1 MTQTAVGTQSAQAVA
16 GWSAVS
22 ELLTGDIQSAETSR
36 IAVFGLGYVGT
47 VTAACF
53 AGLGHQVTGIDTN
66 PDKVAQLERGDSPVL
81 EPGVE
86 ELLASGLGLGRVA
99 ATVDIDRVVADSD
112 LALVCVGTPSL
123 ANGNID
129 LRYILAVAGDIADAL
144 RRSDKKTYTIVI
156 RSTVLPGSA
165 DKVRAVL
172 ADSGV
177 VAPDYNVHVV
187 VNPEFLR
194 EGQGVED
201 FLRPPLIL
209 VGADDDEAGNR
220 VLSLYDGIEAE
231 RQVVPTRVA
240 ELVKYA
246 NNSWHA
252 VKVTFAN
259 EIGVVAKALGVDG
272 VEVMRLLCSDH
283 KLNISSAYMRPGF
296 AWGGSCLPKDVRAVN
311 FAAKS
316 SDVVVPLLSA
326 LLPSNGIHT
335 SRLIDLLLDLDR
347 QRIGFVGLAFK
358 PGTDDLRESAMVEV
372 VERMSGKG
380 FQCRIHDQELV
391 PDELVGGNLAFIQR
405 ELPHLGQMMG
415 DGLAELVAESDVLV
429 VSKGSDELNA
439 LLPACGRGPDSA
451 NPLEVVDLVG
461 LPDDVRASV
470 SYRGVAW

>member
-1 MTQTAVGTQSAQAVA
+1 MTNIITGDDPVSDLLAGRVQSAA
-16 GWSAVS
+16 S
-22 ELLTGDIQSAETSR
+22 SR

-53 AGLGHQVTGIDTN
+53 AGLGHNVIGIDTN
-66 PDKVAQLERGDSPVL
+66 DDKVAQFARGDSPVL

-86 ELLASGLGLGRVA
+86 ELLASGLEQGRVA
-99 ATVDIDRVVADSD
+99 ATSNIDDAVAGSD

-129 LRYILAVAGDIADAL
+129 LRYILAVAADIAGAL
-144 RRSDKKTYTIVI
+144 RRLDKSTYTIVI

-165 DKVRAVL
+165 DKVRSVL
-172 ADSGV
+172 IDNGI
-177 VAPDYNVHVV
+177 APPSHDVHVV

-209 VGADDDEAGNR
+209 VGADDDTAGSQ
-220 VLSLYDGIEAE
+220 VLDLYDGIVAD
-231 RQVVPTRVA
+231 RQLAPTRVA

-259 EIGVVAKALGVDG
+259 EIGVVAKALDVDG
-272 VEVMRLLCSDH
+272 VEVMRLLCSDE

-316 SDVVVPLLSA
+316 ADVVVPMLSS

-335 SRLIDLLLDLDR
+335 SRLIDLLLELDR
-347 QRIGFVGLAFK
+347 NRIGFVGLAFK

-372 VERMSGKG
+372 VERMNGKG
-380 FQCRIHDQELV
+380 FLCRIHDQELI
-391 PDELVGGNLAFIQR
+391 PDELVGGNLAFVQS
-405 ELPHLGQMMG
+405 ELPHLGQLMDDDLEQM
-415 DGLAELVAESDVLV
+415 VAESDVLV
-429 VSKGSDELNA
+429 VSKGSDRVNA
-439 LLPACGRGPDSA
+439 VLAAAGRGPDSA
-451 NPLEVVDLVG
+451 NPLAVVDLVG
-461 LPDDVRASV
+461 LPDNVRSAV
-470 SYRGVAW
+470 SYYGVAW

>member
-1 MTQTAVGTQSAQAVA
+1 MSNVIA
-16 GWSAVS
+16 GDNPVS
-22 ELLTGDIQSAETSR
+22 DLLAGKVRASEPSR

-47 VTAACF
+47 VTASCF
-53 AGLGHQVTGIDTN
+53 AGLGHRVIGIDTN
-66 PDKVAQLERGDSPVL
+66 ADKVAQFARGDSPVL

-86 ELLASGLGLGRVA
+86 ELLASGLGNGLVN
-99 ATVDIDRVVADSD
+99 ATGGIDEAVDGSD
-112 LALVCVGTPSL
+112 LALICVGTPSL
-123 ANGNID
+123 PNGDID
-129 LRYILAVAGDIADAL
+129 LRYILAVADDIAGAL
-144 RRSDKKTYTIVI
+144 RRLNKRSYTVVI

-165 DKVRAVL
+165 DNVRAVL
-172 ADSGV
+172 ADNGIT
-177 VAPDYNVHVV
+177 VADGYDVHVV

-209 VGADDDEAGNR
+209 VGADHDAAGEQA
-220 VLSLYDGIEAE
+220 LSLYDGIEAD
-231 RQVVPTRVA
+231 RRVTPTRVA

-259 EIGVVAKALGVDG
+259 EIGVVAKALDVDG
-272 VEVMRLLCSDH
+272 VEVMQLLCSDH

-316 SDVVVPLLSA
+316 SDVIVPLLSS

-335 SRLIDLLLDLDR
+335 ARLIELLLEVDR
-347 QRIGFVGLAFK
+347 PRIGFVGLAFK

-380 FQCRIHDQELV
+380 FHCRIHDQELV
-391 PDELVGGNLAFIQR
+391 PDDLVGGNLAFVQR
-405 ELPHLGQMMG
+405 ELPHLGQLM
-415 DGLAELVAESDVLV
+415 DDDLAELVAQSDVIV
-429 VSKGSDELNA
+429 VSKGSDRLNA
-439 LLPACGRGPDSA
+439 LLSGAERGPESE
-451 NPLEVVDLVG
+451 NPVTVVDLIG
-461 LPDDVRASV
+461 LPHDVRSAV
-470 SYRGVAW
+470 SYHGVAW